1 MSSQGNVQHLD
12 TEKFANTI
20 STLKKSIAEYNDIKN
35 EIKVTTD
42 TLFEDWIGEGKTQF
56 QKDYATLF
64 RQLTDIADI
73 MYELYDTLV
82 EAEAT
87 YIKADEEAAK
97 LLTIK

>member
-42 TLFEDWIGEGKTQF
+42 TLFEDWTGEGKTQF